1 MKLTSDHHLLV
12 FGISTVVAFFFL
24 ILLFV
29 CLFCL
34 CLRWVFVAA
43 QAFSLVVASGG
54 FSLVAVRG
62 LLWMQSTGCRA
73 HGLQQLQLTG
83 FRAWAWAQLLRSMW
97 DLLRS
102 GIEPT
107 SPMLAGDF
115 FTTEPPKKLSP
126 PQFINYSFHVD
137 MRLLIFD

>member
-34 CLRWVFVAA
+34 WLRWVFVAA

-73 HGLQQLQLTG
+73 HGLQ
-83 FRAWAWAQLLRSMW
+83 
-97 DLLRS
+97 
-102 GIEPT
+102 
-107 SPMLAGDF
+107 
-115 FTTEPPKKLSP
+115 
-126 PQFINYSFHVD
+126 
-137 MRLLIFD
+137 